1 MSQSDPSRHARQSP
15 RPSPGASRSAT
26 ARPALFVA
34 VLGVL
39 LSGGAFLMVGQA
51 TADPTTIQVYKTPTC
66 GCCTLWIDHL
76 RASGFVVEATDLP
89 DLRTLKAMNG
99 VPNELSSCHTATVD
113 GYVIEGH
120 VPASDIRRLLAER
133 PKIAGLAVPGM
144 PMGSPGMEHPDAT
157 RHEAYDVIAFG
168 GQDGGGQDGVGREAR
183 SREARGEP
191 APRDRRDD
199 AAKDEAAPARAIFSS
214 HRP

>member
-1 MSQSDPSRHARQSP
+1 MSESDSSQSPTSK
-15 RPSPGASRSAT
+15 RSAV
-26 ARPALFVA
+26 ARPAIFVA

-39 LSGGAFLMVGQA
+39 LSGGAFLMASHA
-51 TADPTTIQVYKTPTC
+51 TADATTIQVYKTPTC

-76 RASGFVVEATDLP
+76 RASGFEVKATDMP
-89 DLRTLKAMNG
+89 DLSTLKAMNG

-120 VPASDIRRLLAER
+120 VPASDITRLLAER

-144 PMGSPGMEHPDAT
+144 PMGSPGMEHPDSR

-168 GQDGGGQDGVGREAR
+168 GQGGKGEGAAR
-183 SREARGEP
+183 DART
-191 APRDRRDD
+191 
-199 AAKDEAAPARAIFSS
+199 IFSS
-214 HRP
+214 HKP